1 MTATGY
7 VEGIDMFSKIDHLG
21 IAVADLDAA
30 LSLYE
35 GAFALRVQHREILDE
50 QGVEAVALEVG
61 ETTIELLR
69 PTREDSPVAR
79 FLADKGPGIHHI
91 AYAVDDI
98 VEALA
103 ALKEQG
109 VRLVDETPRIGL
121 AGTKIAFVHPK
132 STFGALSELVER
144 RSLDG

>member
-1 MTATGY
+1 
-7 VEGIDMFSKIDHLG
+7 MFSKIDHLG

-30 LSLYE
+30 LALYE

-50 QGVEAVALEVG
+50 QRVEAVALEIG

-98 VEALA
+98 VETLA

-109 VRLVDETPRIGL
+109 VRVVDETPRIGL

-132 STFGALSELVER
+132 STFGVLCELVER

>member
-1 MTATGY
+1 
-7 VEGIDMFSKIDHLG
+7 MFSKIDHLG

-30 LSLYE
+30 LALYE
-35 GAFALRVQHREILDE
+35 DGFALRVHHREILED
-50 QGVEAVALEVG
+50 QGVEAVALEIG
-61 ETTIELLR
+61 QTTIELLR

-109 VRLVDETPRIGL
+109 VRVVDETPRTGL
-121 AGTKIAFVHPK
+121 AGTKIAFIHPK
-132 STFGALSELVER
+132 STFGVLSELVER
-144 RSLDG
+144 A